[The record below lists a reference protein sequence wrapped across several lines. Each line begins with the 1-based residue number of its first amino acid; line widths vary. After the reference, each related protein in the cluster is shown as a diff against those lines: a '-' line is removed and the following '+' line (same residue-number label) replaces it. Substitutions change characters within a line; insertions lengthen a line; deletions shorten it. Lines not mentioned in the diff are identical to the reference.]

1 MSFSLKTPGQVEPQ
15 DLFYF
20 EIQGLG
26 PLFEKLSNQ
35 IMADK
40 TVYTSQRY
48 PSHGLPVLARRIWP
62 FLLLLFL
69 VGCSNSVKY
78 TDQTRTGPVV
88 ILGDSLAEGVFLK
101 PEENFVSVLS
111 ERLKVEIVN
120 LGEKGITT
128 AESLPR
134 IKDEV
139 LPLEPSLVIIEL
151 GGNDYLQKVDQT
163 ETRANLQSM
172 IDQLHAEKIPV
183 LMLGV
188 RGGLMDDKFE
198 DMFSE
203 LVAENELAYVPDI
216 LDGILTS
223 PGLRVD
229 SVHPNKEGHL
239 LIADRVEPVLKELVN
254 KLGLQK

>member
-1 MSFSLKTPGQVEPQ
+1 MR
-15 DLFYF
+15 
-20 EIQGLG
+20 

-40 TVYTSQRY
+40 TVYTRQRY

-62 FLLLLFL
+62 FLLILFL
-69 VGCSNSVKY
+69 AGCSNSVKY
-78 TDQTRTGPVV
+78 ADTARSGPVV
-88 ILGDSLAEGVFLK
+88 ILGDSLAEGVFVK

-111 ERLKVEIVN
+111 QRLNVEIVN
-120 LGEKGITT
+120 LGQKGITT

-134 IKDEV
+134 VKEEV
-139 LPLEPSLVIIEL
+139 LPLDPSLVIIEL
-151 GGNDYLQKVDQT
+151 GGNDYLQKVDPA

-172 IDQLHAEKIPV
+172 VDQLHAEKIPI

-188 RGGLMDDKFE
+188 RGGLMDDKFD

-203 LVAENELAYVPDI
+203 LVAENELAYVSDI

-229 SVHPNKEGHL
+229 SVHPNKEGHIV
-239 LIADRVEPVLKELVN
+239 IADRVEPVLKDLVD
-254 KLGLQK
+254 KLGLKK